1 MSASAFL
8 GGDTIPFTGARPVN
22 LRTDLSGIAELIDL
36 CFSVDEAGR
45 ATARELRALSQTGA
59 LLSLLQRMD
68 RLLDGL
74 GQGFVWLEAGRLVG
88 NVSIAAADYPPDM
101 GKGYIIANVAV
112 HPDFRRRGIAKALVS
127 KALEHIAMRGATFAI
142 LQVEADNHGAR
153 DLYRALGFY
162 EERTFIKWQRSAML
176 RAPQKLEDMPF
187 ITLRQGN
194 EWRAEYELARLVRPN
209 RRGGI
214 GWLRPTHPSQFRL
227 SLWRFLGM
235 LFSGQGID
243 RWIVRS
249 ADERSILASLT
260 ARTQFGG
267 AVHLTLMVHPNHWG
281 KLEKPLLNYALRR
294 FDGQHRTLYLEHPAD
309 DAIANAIF
317 EEYGFTRRHTLV
329 HMRRDLD
336 GKAQQRDQSDE
347 PRK

>member
-8 GGDTIPFTGARPVN
+8 SEKSLPFTGARPVN
-22 LRTDLSGIAELIDL
+22 LRTDLGGIAELIDL

-45 ATARELRALSQTGA
+45 ATARELRALSQTGV
-59 LLSLLQRMD
+59 LLAFLQRMD

-101 GKGYIIANVAV
+101 GKGYIVANVAV
-112 HPDFRRRGIAKALVS
+112 HPDFRRRGIARALV
-127 KALEHIAMRGATFAI
+127 KRALEHIAARGGAFAI
-142 LQVEADNHGAR
+142 LQVEAANHGAR
-153 DLYRALGFY
+153 ALYRTLGFY

-176 RAPQKLEDMPF
+176 RAPHKLEAMPF
-187 ITLRQGN
+187 ITLRQAS

-209 RRGGI
+209 QRGGI
-214 GWLRPTHPSQFRL
+214 GWLRPTHPRLFRP
-227 SLWRFLGM
+227 SIWRFLGM
-235 LFSGQGID
+235 LFSGQGIE

-249 ADERSILASLT
+249 PDERSILASLC

-267 AVHLTLMVHPNHWG
+267 AVHLELMVHPSQAG
-281 KLEKPLLNYALRR
+281 KLEKPLLNYVLRR

-309 DAIANAIF
+309 DALASAVF
-317 EEYGFTRRHTLV
+317 EEYGFTQRHTLV
-329 HMRRDLD
+329 HMRCDLN
-336 GKAQQRDQSDE
+336 GKAPQDGDA
-347 PRK
+347 

>member
-8 GGDTIPFTGARPVN
+8 GEKSVAFTGVRPVN
-22 LRTDLSGIAELIDL
+22 LRTDLGGIAELIDL

-74 GQGFVWLEAGRLVG
+74 GQGFVWLEAGRVVG
-88 NVSIAAADYPPDM
+88 NVSIAPADYPPDM
-101 GKGYIIANVAV
+101 GKGYIVANVAV

-127 KALEHIAMRGATFAI
+127 KALEHIQARNGTFAI
-142 LQVEADNHGAR
+142 LQVEAENHGAR

-162 EERTFIKWQRSAML
+162 EERTFIKWQRSAMW
-176 RAPQKLEDMPF
+176 RAPHKLDDMPF

-194 EWRAEYELARLVRPN
+194 EWRAEYALARLVRPN
-209 RRGGI
+209 RLGGV
-214 GWLRPTHPSQFRL
+214 GWLRPTHPRTFRP
-227 SLWRFLGM
+227 SLWRSLEM
-235 LFSGQGID
+235 LFSGQGIE

-249 ADERSILASLT
+249 PDERSILAALC

-267 AVHLTLMVHPNHWG
+267 AVHLELLVHPSQAG
-281 KLEKPLLNYALRR
+281 KLERPLLNYVLRR
-294 FDGQHRTLYLEHPAD
+294 FEGQHRALYMEHPAD
-309 DAIANAIF
+309 DALTSAVL
-317 EEYGFTRRHTLV
+317 EEYGFARRHTLV
-329 HMRRDLD
+329 HMRRDLG
-336 GKAQQRDQSDE
+336 GKLPQHGDA
-347 PRK
+347 

>member
-1 MSASAFL
+1 MSALTVL
-8 GGDTIPFTGARPVN
+8 GGDSAFTGARAVN
-22 LRTDLSGIAELIDL
+22 LRTDLGGIAELIDL

-45 ATARELRALSQTGA
+45 ATARELRALSQTGP
-59 LLSLLQRMD
+59 LLALLQRMD

-88 NVSIAAADYPPDM
+88 NVSIAAADYPSDM

-127 KALEHIAMRGATFAI
+127 KALEHIAARKGTFAI

-162 EERTFIKWQRSAML
+162 EERTFIKWQRSALL
-176 RAPQKLEDMPF
+176 RAPHKLEDMPF
-187 ITLRQGN
+187 ITLRQGS

-214 GWLRPTHPSQFRL
+214 GWLRPTHPSQFRP
-227 SLWRFLGM
+227 SLWRFLAM
-235 LFSGQGID
+235 LFSGQGVE

-249 ADERSILASLT
+249 SDERSLLASLT
-260 ARTQFGG
+260 ARTHFGG
-267 AVHLTLMVHPNHWG
+267 AVQLSLLVHPSQAG
-281 KLEKPLLNYALRR
+281 KLEKPLLNYLLRR
-294 FDGQHRTLYLEHPAD
+294 FDGQHRALYLEHPAD
-309 DAIANAIF
+309 DAVANAIF

-329 HMRRDLD
+329 HMRRDLV
-336 GKAQQRDQSDE
+336 GKAAEHGDA
-347 PRK
+347 

>member
-1 MSASAFL
+1 MSALTVL
-8 GGDTIPFTGARPVN
+8 GGDSAFTGARPVN
-22 LRTDLSGIAELIDL
+22 LRTDLGGIAELIDL

-45 ATARELRALSQTGA
+45 ATARELRALSQTGP
-59 LLSLLQRMD
+59 LLALLQRMD

-88 NVSIAAADYPPDM
+88 NVSVAAADYPSDM

-127 KALEHIAMRGATFAI
+127 KALEHIAARKGTFAI
-142 LQVEADNHGAR
+142 LQVEADNYAAR

-176 RAPQKLEDMPF
+176 RAPHKLEDMPF
-187 ITLRQGN
+187 ITLRQGS

-214 GWLRPTHPSQFRL
+214 GWLRPTHPSQFRP
-227 SLWRFLGM
+227 SLWRFLAM
-235 LFSGQGID
+235 LFSGQGVE

-249 ADERSILASLT
+249 SDERSLLASLT

-267 AVHLTLMVHPNHWG
+267 AVQLSLLVHPSQAG
-281 KLEKPLLNYALRR
+281 KLEKPLLNYLLRR
-294 FDGQHRTLYLEHPAD
+294 FDGQHRALYLEHPAD
-309 DAIANAIF
+309 DAVANAIF

-329 HMRRDLD
+329 HMRRDLAGRAAEHGD
-336 GKAQQRDQSDE
+336 A
-347 PRK
+347 